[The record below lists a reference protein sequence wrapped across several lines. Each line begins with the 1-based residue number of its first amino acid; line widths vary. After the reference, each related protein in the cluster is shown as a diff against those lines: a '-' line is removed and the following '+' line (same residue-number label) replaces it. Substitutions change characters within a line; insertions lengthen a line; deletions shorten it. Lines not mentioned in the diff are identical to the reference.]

1 MAYTPMSPTTAQ
13 IEREIDDDRRRIEEK
28 IDAIQ
33 QRLSPGQLVDE
44 VLAYAKSSDGGE
56 YVASLGT
63 ALKNNPIPLALMG
76 ISLAWLMT
84 GPKSSLSSYA
94 ETVEYPLATVQGD
107 VRRTGPVQADG
118 DKRYSHFVD
127 DAGTRY
133 RALTDEA
140 GKRAGPFVDDTG
152 KTFRGLADA
161 AGQQIQDIRDEAGVL
176 FDQASGWA
184 SHTWQRVTNS
194 AGRFGD
200 ALADA
205 GRDSFGAGAQ
215 IGESAL
221 AHYRDQPLVGGALAF
236 AIGAALGAALPHTQR
251 EDSELGPLSDDIKKQ
266 ASDGLS
272 RVLTK
277 AAEVAEDVSGRAV
290 SAVADIHDQARD
302 RIADEVD
309 QLRGVDERMDPA
321 SDLR

>member
-1 MAYTPMSPTTAQ
+1 MAYTPTSPTTAQ

-44 VLAYAKSSDGGE
+44 IIAYAKSSGGGE
-56 YVASLGT
+56 YVANLGT
-63 ALKNNPIPLALMG
+63 AMKNNPIPLVLMG

-84 GPKSSLSSYA
+84 GPKSTLSSYA
-94 ETVEYPLATVQGD
+94 ETVEYPLATVKGN
-107 VRRTGPVQADG
+107 VRRMGPVQADG

-140 GKRAGPFVDDTG
+140 GKRAGHFVDDTG

-194 AGRFGD
+194 AGKLGE

-205 GRDSFGAGAQ
+205 GRGSYGASAQ
-215 IGESAL
+215 IGENAL
-221 AHYRDQPLVGGALAF
+221 ARFRDQPLVGGALAF
-236 AIGAALGAALPHTQR
+236 AMGAALGATLPYTQR
-251 EDSELGPLSDDIKKQ
+251 EDSEMGALSDDIKRQ
-266 ASDGLS
+266 ASAGVS
-272 RVLTK
+272 KVLRK
-277 AAEVAEDVSGRAV
+277 AAEVAEDVSDRVV
-290 SAVADIHDQARD
+290 SAGGDIHDEARN
-302 RIADEVD
+302 RIAEEVD
-309 QLRGVDERMDPA
+309 QLSGVDERMDPA
-321 SDLR
+321 GDLR